1 MRFIDLSAWILEV
14 DSCCTV
20 LTCEIFRFP
29 RLKQFLLDCAL
40 FFILDLFKLKFEE
53 KWFPMYELAKSSL
66 NNRGNEI
73 RSSERKSN
81 ENKENM
87 PNGNGGLVAEEM
99 NEAA

>member
-1 MRFIDLSAWILEV
+1 M
-14 DSCCTV
+14 CT
-20 LTCEIFRFP
+20 
-29 RLKQFLLDCAL
+29 

-81 ENKENM
+81 ENM

>member
-1 MRFIDLSAWILEV
+1 
-14 DSCCTV
+14 
-20 LTCEIFRFP
+20 
-29 RLKQFLLDCAL
+29 
-40 FFILDLFKLKFEE
+40 
-53 KWFPMYELAKSSL
+53 MYELAKSSL

-87 PNGNGGLVAEEM
+87 PNETGGLVAEEV

>member
-1 MRFIDLSAWILEV
+1 
-14 DSCCTV
+14 
-20 LTCEIFRFP
+20 
-29 RLKQFLLDCAL
+29 
-40 FFILDLFKLKFEE
+40 
-53 KWFPMYELAKSSL
+53 MYELAKSSL
-66 NNRGNEI
+66 NNRSNEI